1 MHTQAFALET
11 VRELVQR
18 LRAHHLSL
26 RQVVLFGSYASNEQ
40 RRSSDIDVALV
51 ADEFSGFGFQDVGLI
66 GEVLSEKQF
75 IDIEPHTFSPEQFTD
90 WNPFVQEIK
99 RTGIVVG
106 EWEPAATENRAI
118 HLIMPR
124 PAAETERG

>member
-1 MHTQAFALET
+1 MHTQAIALER
-11 VRELVQR
+11 VRELAQK
-18 LRAHHLSL
+18 LRARHLSL

-66 GEVLSEKQF
+66 GDVLLEKQF
-75 IDIEPHTFSPEQFTD
+75 INIEPHTFSPAQFTD

-106 EWEPAATENRAI
+106 EWEPTAAEKQAI
-118 HLIMPR
+118 HP
-124 PAAETERG
+124 